1 MLGSGAKQLVGH
13 KRQTGLFASRRPT
26 SPCTHSSH
34 NSHSS
39 HSSHSAA
46 PTRACLQYS
55 PAAGGATLQTCP
67 FAPGRSTNTWGG
79 NCPVAFAGRRLRRPP
94 CTTLPAPGATGGGVP
109 ACAGSRLR
117 RICGKFFELSS
128 RFSAERQLKLFPAGG
143 PHGGMTIALFQR
155 NFLPPRPPI
164 FPAGFFGE
172 GIPQGVSSRLAGVRC
187 KQALVGA
194 VICFFG
200 LSSVPCMGR

>member
-1 MLGSGAKQLVGH
+1 MPLL
-13 KRQTGLFASRRPT
+13 
-26 SPCTHSSH
+26 
-34 NSHSS
+34 
-39 HSSHSAA
+39 
-46 PTRACLQYS
+46 LQYGGGQS
-55 PAAGGATLQTCP
+55 AKSRWCGAGFWC
-67 FAPGRSTNTWGG
+67 G
-79 NCPVAFAGRRLRRPP
+79 NCPLAFAGRRLRRPP

-200 LSSVPCMGR
+200 LALFSVRGDNYQ

>member
-1 MLGSGAKQLVGH
+1 M
-13 KRQTGLFASRRPT
+13 FASRRPT
-26 SPCTHSSH
+26 PPSTHS
-34 NSHSS
+34 SHSS

-55 PAAGGATLQTCP
+55 PAAGGATLQKRLVCSRAE
-67 FAPGRSTNTWGG
+67 APTLGAAQAFLAVIARWL
-79 NCPVAFAGRRLRRPP
+79 FAGRRLRRPP

-143 PHGGMTIALFQR
+143 PHGWMTIALFQR

-172 GIPQGVSSRLAGVRC
+172 GIPQGVSSRLVGVRC

-194 VICFFG
+194 VICFLG
-200 LSSVPCMGR
+200 LALFSVRGDNYQ